1 MYVKRF
7 AKNHDYQFSLVFSNF
22 EMTSDFIKVHLYAVA
37 NPISGS
43 LFMGFIRYNIDINEM
58 Q

>member
-7 AKNHDYQFSLVFSNF
+7 AKNHDYQFSLIFSDF
-22 EMTSDFIKVHLYAVA
+22 EMTSDFLKVHLCAVA

-43 LFMGFIRYNIDINEM
+43 LFMGFIRYNIIEM